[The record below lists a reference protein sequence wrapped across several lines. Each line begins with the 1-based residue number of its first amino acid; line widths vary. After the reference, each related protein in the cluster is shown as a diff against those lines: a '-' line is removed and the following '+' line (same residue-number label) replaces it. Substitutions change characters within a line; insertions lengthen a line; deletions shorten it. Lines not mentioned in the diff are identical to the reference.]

1 MTNNHGRPSGGPY
14 DVPNSAPNNAPANV
28 SRVQQRALIVGIA
41 FTLLLLVGFVLDRNQ
56 FFQSYLFAFSFWAGI
71 SVGALALLM
80 LQHMTGG
87 GWGFVIRRVLEAAT
101 RTLPLMLILFVPIVL
116 GAHRI
121 YEWTDAHE
129 IAEHPVLQE
138 KSKYLNLPFF
148 TVRAAIYFAVWLA
161 LAYFLNR
168 WSLLQ
173 DRTAD
178 RKYGK
183 NMRVLSGPGMVLF
196 VFTVS
201 FASIDWFMSLD
212 WEWSSTIYGFIFVA
226 AWGLSALAFTIAV
239 MAALSRH
246 EPMSNVVGQYHFHDL
261 GKLLLAFVMLWSY
274 FAFSQFLIIWSG
286 NLPEEIRWY
295 LPRIHGA
302 WGAIALAVI
311 VLHFAFPFLFLL
323 SRSLKRNAGKLVIVA
338 VLILLMRLIDLLWMI
353 VPNFTHKYP
362 IGWVGVAMYV
372 AAPIAIGGLWLAW
385 FANALTKRAL
395 FPINDPL
402 YETVLEQ
409 KHAHAGH

>member
-1 MTNNHGRPSGGPY
+1 MTRGPY
-14 DVPNSAPNNAPANV
+14 NAPPNV
-28 SRVQQRALIVGIA
+28 DRVQQGALIAGGV
-41 FTLLLLVGFVLDRNQ
+41 FTVIFAVGFFLNRDQ
-56 FFQSYLFAFSFWAGI
+56 FFHSYLFAFSFWAGI
-71 SVGALALLM
+71 SIGSLALLM
-80 LQHMTGG
+80 LQHLTGG
-87 GWGFVIRRVLEAAT
+87 GWGLVIRRVLEAAT
-101 RTLPLMLILFVPIVL
+101 RTLPLVLLLFVPIVL

-121 YEWTDAHE
+121 YKWTDVHE
-129 IAEHPVLQE
+129 VAEHPVLKE

-148 TVRAAIYFAVWLA
+148 TVRAAIYFVIWLA

-178 RKYGK
+178 RKYTK

-226 AWGLSALAFTIAV
+226 AWSLSALAFTIAV
-239 MAALSRH
+239 MAALSKH
-246 EPMSNVVGQYHFHDL
+246 EPMNNVVAQLHFHDL
-261 GKLLLAFVMLWSY
+261 GKLLLALVMLWSY

-295 LPRIHGA
+295 LPRIHGV

-323 SRSLKRNAGKLVIVA
+323 SRSLKRHAGKLVIVA
-338 VLILLMRLIDLLWMI
+338 VLILVMRLIDLFWMI
-353 VPNFTHKYP
+353 EPNFTGKEFHFS
-362 IGWVGVAMYV
+362 WMDLV
-372 AAPIAIGGLWLAW
+372 APIAMGGLWLGV
-385 FANALTKRAL
+385 FARALTGRAL
-395 FPINDPL
+395 IPINDPL

>member
-1 MTNNHGRPSGGPY
+1 MTVGPY
-14 DVPNSAPNNAPANV
+14 NAPPNV
-28 SRVQQRALIVGIA
+28 SRFQQRALIAGAVFSVLFAI
-41 FTLLLLVGFVLDRNQ
+41 GFFVNRDQ
-56 FFQSYLFAFSFWAGI
+56 FFHSYLFAFSFWAGI
-71 SVGALALLM
+71 SIGALALLM
-80 LQHMTGG
+80 LQHLTGG
-87 GWGFVIRRVLEAAT
+87 GWGLVIRRVLEAAT
-101 RTLPLMLILFVPIVL
+101 RTLLLVLILFVPIVL

-121 YEWTDAHE
+121 YKWTDAHE
-129 IAEHPVLQE
+129 VAEHPVLKE

-148 TVRAAIYFAVWLA
+148 TVRALIYFAIWLA

-173 DRTAD
+173 DRTAEG
-178 RKYGK
+178 KYTK

-226 AWGLSALAFTIAV
+226 AWSLSSLAFTIAV
-239 MAALSRH
+239 MAALSKH
-246 EPMSNVVGQYHFHDL
+246 EPMSNVVAQLHFHDL
-261 GKLLLAFVMLWSY
+261 GKLLLALVMLWSY

-323 SRSLKRNAGKLVIVA
+323 SRSLKRHAGKLVIVA
-338 VLILLMRLIDLLWMI
+338 LLILVMRLIDLLWMI
-353 VPNFTHKYP
+353 APNFPPHHFHFS
-362 IGWVGVAMYV
+362 WMDLV
-372 AAPIAIGGLWLAW
+372 APIAMGGLWLGI
-385 FANALTKRAL
+385 FARAL
-395 FPINDPL
+395 SQRALIPINDPL

>member
-1 MTNNHGRPSGGPY
+1 MTTGPY
-14 DVPNSAPNNAPANV
+14 NAPSSVN
-28 SRVQQRALIVGIA
+28 RVQRNALIVGVL
-41 FTLLLLVGFVLDRNQ
+41 FTVLLLVGFILDRDQ
-56 FFQSYLFAFSFWAGI
+56 FFHSYLLAFSFWAGI
-71 SVGALALLM
+71 SIGALALLM
-80 LQHMTGG
+80 LQHLTGG
-87 GWGFVIRRVLEAAT
+87 GWGLVIRRVLEAMT
-101 RTLPLMLILFVPIVL
+101 RTLPLILVLFVPILL

-121 YEWTDAHE
+121 YSWTDVHE
-129 IAEHPVLQE
+129 VAEHPVLAE

-148 TVRAAIYFAVWLA
+148 TVRAAIYFAIWLA

-178 RKYGK
+178 RKYKK
-183 NMRVLSGPGMVLF
+183 NMSVLSGPGMVLF
-196 VFTVS
+196 VFTVT

-239 MAALSRH
+239 MAALSKQ
-246 EPMSNVVGQYHFHDL
+246 EPMNNVVAQLHFHDL

-286 NLPEEIRWY
+286 NLPEEISWY

-302 WGAIALAVI
+302 WGAIALAV
-311 VLHFAFPFLFLL
+311 VLLHFAFPFLFLL
-323 SRSLKRNAGKLVIVA
+323 SRSLKRDAGKLVIVA
-338 VLILLMRLIDLLWMI
+338 VLVLVMRLVDLFWMI
-353 VPNFTHKYP
+353 APNFTHEHFQVGWMDLVAQ
-362 IGWVGVAMYV
+362 IAMGGLWVGV
-372 AAPIAIGGLWLAW
+372 
-385 FANALTKRAL
+385 FARALTARPL
-395 FPINDPL
+395 IPINDPL

>member
-1 MTNNHGRPSGGPY
+1 MTRGPY
-14 DVPNSAPNNAPANV
+14 NAPPNV
-28 SRVQQRALIVGIA
+28 SRFQQRALIIGAI
-41 FTLLLLVGFVLDRNQ
+41 FTVLFVIGFFVNRDQ
-56 FFQSYLFAFSFWAGI
+56 FFYSYLFAFSFWAGI
-71 SVGALALLM
+71 TIGALALLM
-80 LQHMTGG
+80 LQHLTGG
-87 GWGFVIRRVLEAAT
+87 GWGLVIRRVLEAAT
-101 RTLPLMLILFVPIVL
+101 RTLPLVLILFVPVVL
-116 GAHRI
+116 GAHRL
-121 YEWTDAHE
+121 YKWTDAHE
-129 IAEHPVLQE
+129 IAEHPVLKE

-148 TVRAAIYFAVWLA
+148 SVRAAIYFAIWWG

-178 RKYGK
+178 RKYTK

-196 VFTVS
+196 VFTVT

-226 AWGLSALAFTIAV
+226 AWSLSALAFTIAV
-239 MAALSRH
+239 MAALSKE
-246 EPMSNVVGQYHFHDL
+246 EPMNNVVAQLHFHDL
-261 GKLLLAFVMLWSY
+261 GKLLLALVMLWSY
-274 FAFSQFLIIWSG
+274 FAFSQFLLIWSG

-323 SRSLKRNAGKLVIVA
+323 SRSLKRHAGKLVIVA
-338 VLILLMRLIDLLWMI
+338 VLILVMRLIDLFWMI
-353 VPNFTHKYP
+353 EPNFTGAAFHFH
-362 IGWVGVAMYV
+362 WMDLV
-372 AAPIAIGGLWLAW
+372 APIAMGGLWLGV
-385 FANALTKRAL
+385 FARALTQRAL
-395 FPINDPL
+395 IPINDPL

>member
-1 MTNNHGRPSGGPY
+1 VTVGPY
-14 DVPNSAPNNAPANV
+14 NAPPNV
-28 SRVQQRALIVGIA
+28 SRFQQRALIAGAV
-41 FTLLLLVGFVLDRNQ
+41 FTVIFAVGFFLNRDQ
-56 FFQSYLFAFSFWAGI
+56 FFYSYLFAFSFWAGI
-71 SVGALALLM
+71 SIGALALLM
-80 LQHMTGG
+80 LQHLTGG
-87 GWGFVIRRVLEAAT
+87 GWGLVIRRVLEAAT
-101 RTLPLMLILFVPIVL
+101 RTLPLVLILFVPIVL

-121 YEWTDAHE
+121 YKWTDAHE
-129 IAEHPVLQE
+129 VAEHPVLKE

-148 TVRAAIYFAVWLA
+148 TVRALIYFAIWLA

-178 RKYGK
+178 RKYTK

-226 AWGLSALAFTIAV
+226 AWSLSALAFTIAV
-239 MAALSRH
+239 MAALSKH
-246 EPMSNVVGQYHFHDL
+246 EPMNNVVAQLHFHDL
-261 GKLLLAFVMLWSY
+261 GKLLLALVMLWSY

-295 LPRIHGA
+295 LPRIHGV

-323 SRSLKRNAGKLVIVA
+323 SRSLKRHAGKLVIVA
-338 VLILLMRLIDLLWMI
+338 LLILLMRLVDLFWMI
-353 VPNFTHKYP
+353 EPNFTKGEFHFNWMDLVAP
-362 IGWVGVAMYV
+362 VAM
-372 AAPIAIGGLWLAW
+372 GGLWLGI
-385 FANALTKRAL
+385 FARAL
-395 FPINDPL
+395 SQRALIPINDPL